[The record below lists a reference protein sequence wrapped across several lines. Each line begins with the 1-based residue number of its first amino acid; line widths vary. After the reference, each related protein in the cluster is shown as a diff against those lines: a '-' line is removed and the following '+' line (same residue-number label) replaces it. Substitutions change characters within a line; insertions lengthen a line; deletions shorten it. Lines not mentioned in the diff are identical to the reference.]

1 MTHSGNTV
9 KKRLGKPK
17 CKQNPEIQKVLFTME
32 SFNIILSKE
41 IDELHKHCEKL
52 DVDVVNLISKQVCLF
67 LYVLVLSLT
76 RMRSQ
81 KTANFTVF

>member
-1 MTHSGNTV
+1 MIHSGNTV

-17 CKQNPEIQKVLFTME
+17 CKQNLEIQKVLFTME

-52 DVDVVNLISKQVCLF
+52 DVDVVNLISKQVSLF
-67 LYVLVLSLT
+67 L
-76 RMRSQ
+76 
-81 KTANFTVF
+81 